1 MKCEVCNGTG
11 MVGIGPGI
19 RGIIK
24 CDACHGTGLV
34 QGHKAP
40 RIEIAL
46 PNGYKLVAERNTD
59 PQYDREM
66 FIGIVDP
73 DGVWH
78 QDLAVV
84 RSDYSIDDGKIVWD
98 DKKFE
103 VLVYGDKGNED
114 FTDAFTI
121 GLYEEEE

>member
-1 MKCEVCNGTG
+1 MGDTKVN
-11 MVGIGPGI
+11 
-19 RGIIK
+19 
-24 CDACHGTGLV
+24 
-34 QGHKAP
+34 
-40 RIEIAL
+40 RIEIEL
-46 PNGYKLVAERNTD
+46 PNGYKLVAEQNTD
-59 PQYDREM
+59 PQYSREM
-66 FIGIVDP
+66 FIGIVDHA
-73 DGVWH
+73 GVWH

-84 RSDYSIDDGKIVWD
+84 RSDYSIDDGEIVWD